1 MVSYLK
7 LKVVKV
13 LNFLYN
19 STAFLSLRQ
28 KTVKSTETVHH
39 RKIRFEVEAEGLILG
54 SFYTF
59 MGCFEHNL
67 CLRAIFC
74 LFSVKSHAAPLK
86 AFNILCLF
94 LTFKCPYLVCHTS
107 LSHLKSTK
115 EKKTEKATQPWFA
128 SKTAHF

>member
-59 MGCFEHNL
+59 MGCFVPKGYFL
-67 CLRAIFC
+67 SLLSKITC
-74 LFSVKSHAAPLK
+74 SSLK
-86 AFNILCLF
+86 GFQYFMFVSDI
-94 LTFKCPYLVCHTS
+94 
-107 LSHLKSTK
+107 
-115 EKKTEKATQPWFA
+115 
-128 SKTAHF
+128 